1 MLLLNYAIIKHCSPT
16 IFIHSL
22 GLTFPSLLTTSV
34 LSFGRNIVNH
44 SKYLEFNGIFGKSEI
59 PALFLGN
66 YLSLRAAGS
75 R

>member
-1 MLLLNYAIIKHCSPT
+1 MLLPNYAIIKHRSPT

-22 GLTFPSLLTTSV
+22 GLIFPSFLTTSV

-44 SKYLEFNGIFGKSEI
+44 SKYLEFKGILGKSKI
-59 PALFLGN
+59 PTLFLGN